1 MFHKKMSCLSWL
13 YLSVLVVILD
23 FITKTWM
30 SVWLNGWGIV
40 HVFPYLNLILAH
52 NSGSAFSFLAW
63 ADGWQRWLFATISL
77 GVSVYLVYLLYR
89 GGINHWS
96 ACAIA
101 LIIGGALGNLYD
113 RLTLGWVVDFIDFHI
128 AHWHFATFNL
138 ADAAIS
144 VGAALWIIAGYQ
156 WKKNT

>member
-89 GGINHWS
+89 GGDQSLVGLCHCLNYRWCTGES
-96 ACAIA
+96 
-101 LIIGGALGNLYD
+101 LRSLDLRLG
-113 RLTLGWVVDFIDFHI
+113 R
-128 AHWHFATFNL
+128 
-138 ADAAIS
+138 
-144 VGAALWIIAGYQ
+144 
-156 WKKNT
+156 